1 MPINIKKTDQTVEF
15 SNADGKPCGT
25 YHYMD
30 KFKSF
35 FRGLYT
41 PSGKDV
47 VAPPPLD
54 HPHHKGLQFGLCT
67 SEVNF
72 WEEDKASEPPHNQLT
87 IGEQHNT
94 SLSVLT
100 GNEIGFTQVIDWR
113 TDTTSVLSE
122 TRTISVQEKSP
133 AYVWTWQTKLTAVEP
148 DVQIVRSVWGA
159 PDYCSPD
166 FGYCGLGLRLAS
178 DLFKDGTVVPPRQ
191 CGSTPTC
198 ISFQGNGAVVTFE
211 QTAEQ
216 ANALFVCTYQN
227 AYPYGPGGPGFAF
240 LTFVPTPLELKKGG
254 ESLDLSYI
262 VTVSDI

>member
-1 MPINIKKTDQTVEF
+1 MSINVKKTDQTVEF

-41 PSGKDV
+41 PSGKNV
-47 VAPPPLD
+47 VASPPRE

-67 SEVNF
+67 SVANF
-72 WEEDKASEPPHNQLT
+72 WEEDKASEPPDNQLT
-87 IGEQHNT
+87 IGVQRNAK
-94 SLSVLT
+94 LDLLT
-100 GNEIGFTQVIDWR
+100 GSEIGFTQVIDWR
-113 TDTTSVLSE
+113 TDTMSVLSE
-122 TRTISVQEKSP
+122 TRTISVQQNP
-133 AYVWTWQTKLTAVEP
+133 DAYVWTWDTKLTAVAA

-159 PDYCSPD
+159 PGYCYPD
-166 FGYCGLGLRLAS
+166 FGYCGLGLRLAA
-178 DLFKDGTVVPPRQ
+178 DVFQNGNVVPPQQ
-191 CGSTPTC
+191 CGSAPTS
-198 ISFQGNGAVVTFE
+198 ISFQGDGAAVTFE

-216 ANALFVCTYQN
+216 ANALFVTTYQN

-240 LTFVPTPLELKKGG
+240 LTFVPTPRDLISLELR
-254 ESLDLSYI
+254 YI

>member
-1 MPINIKKTDQTVEF
+1 MPLQIKKTDQLVEF
-15 SNADGKPCGT
+15 SSADGKPCAT

-41 PSGKDV
+41 PSGKEV
-47 VAPPPLD
+47 VASPPPE

-87 IGEQHNT
+87 IGMQHNT
-94 SLSVLT
+94 KLDLLT
-100 GNEIGFTQVIDWR
+100 GSEIGFTQVIDWR
-113 TDTTSVLSE
+113 TDTMSVLNE
-122 TRTISVQEKSP
+122 TRTISVQETP
-133 AYVWTWQTKLTAVEP
+133 AAYVWTWDTRLTAVAP

-159 PDYCSPD
+159 PGYCDPD
-166 FGYCGLGLRLAS
+166 FGYCGLGLRLAA
-178 DLFKDGTVVPPRQ
+178 DVFQDGEVLPPQQ
-191 CGSTPTC
+191 CGSKPTTS
-198 ISFQGNGAVVTFE
+198 ISYQGKGAAVTFQ
-211 QTAEQ
+211 QTAGKP
-216 ANALFVCTYQN
+216 NALFVSTYQN

-240 LTFVPTPLELKKGG
+240 LTFVPTPSELKGG
-254 ESLDLSYI
+254 ETLELGYI